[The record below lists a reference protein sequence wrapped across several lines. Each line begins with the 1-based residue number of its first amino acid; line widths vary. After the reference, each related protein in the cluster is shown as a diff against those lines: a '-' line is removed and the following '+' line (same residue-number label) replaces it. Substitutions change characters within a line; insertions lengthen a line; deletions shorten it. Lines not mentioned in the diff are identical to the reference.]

1 MSRQRKVPKI
11 WEKDPFFR
19 HLGRQ
24 NPNTRV
30 RKKTKKQKKQQ
41 GEEMKTRAEKI
52 KLQIDELTKL
62 DFYQPAAKMFSIKK
76 IDDSED
82 VVKYK
87 GDNKDVYELLESDK
101 TIDKLK
107 TYTEFAITTVG
118 WAAPIQDDVSEDEMP
133 RPSESPERMRVRLT
147 TICMDGQPVH
157 SVIEFEDEREPLW
170 DTQGRGAL
178 ADAIDMLKF
187 KLGVHKMMNELGEQ

>member
-1 MSRQRKVPKI
+1 
-11 WEKDPFFR
+11 
-19 HLGRQ
+19 
-24 NPNTRV
+24 
-30 RKKTKKQKKQQ
+30 
-41 GEEMKTRAEKI
+41 MKTRAEKI

-62 DFYQPAAKMFSIKK
+62 DFYASSAKMFSIKK

-118 WAAPIQDDVSEDEMP
+118 WAAPIKDDVSEDEMP
-133 RPSESPERMRVRLT
+133 KPSESPERVRVRLT
-147 TICMDGQPVH
+147 TICMEKEPIH
-157 SVIEFEDEREPLW
+157 SVIEFEDGQEAMW

-178 ADAIDMLKF
+178 ADALDMLRF
-187 KLGVHKMMNELGEQ
+187 KLGVHKMVNEFGEE

>member
-1 MSRQRKVPKI
+1 
-11 WEKDPFFR
+11 
-19 HLGRQ
+19 
-24 NPNTRV
+24 
-30 RKKTKKQKKQQ
+30 
-41 GEEMKTRAEKI
+41 MKTRAEKI

-62 DFYQPAAKMFSIKK
+62 DFYQQAAKMFSIKK

-87 GDNKDVYELLESDK
+87 GDNKNIYELLESDK

-133 RPSESPERMRVRLT
+133 RPSENPERMRVRLT
-147 TICMDGQPVH
+147 TICMDGKPIH
-157 SVIEFEDEREPLW
+157 SVIEFEDGREALW

-187 KLGVHKMMNELGEQ
+187 KLGVRKMVNELGEQ